1 MLDLV
6 TQDTGTCVVW
16 KNEGYQ
22 ISEKP
27 SSALGLGYGGNPKV
41 FEGKPY
47 CYARVKQTIFP

>member
-6 TQDTGTCVVW
+6 TQDTGTRNECVVW
-16 KNEGYQ
+16 KNGAYQ

-47 CYARVKQTIFP
+47 CYARAR